1 MENGKISRTGILFG
15 IGAYLSWGFFPL
27 YFKALQNVSPLQ
39 IMVHRVAW
47 SFLLLVG
54 ILTLRRE
61 WPRLRRSVS
70 DRRTLLIYALAGCL
84 LAINWLVYI
93 YGVNS
98 GQVVETSLG
107 YFINPLVSVAL
118 GVIFLRERLRPMQ
131 WVPVGLAAAGV
142 LYLTLQVGSL
152 PRIALAL
159 AFSFGLYGLMKKISP
174 LGSLHGLTLE
184 TGAIFLPALAYL
196 ALVEGQGTGAFG
208 HSGWLTTVLL
218 AFSGLITTV
227 PLLMFARAAQSIPL
241 WTIGL
246 LQYIAPT
253 VQFLIGVLVYNEPFD
268 QTHLIGFSIIW
279 SALLIFTLEGLIVR
293 QRQVRRAPSQPQQLH
308 TP

>member
-1 MENGKISRTGILFG
+1 MDDAKISRTGILFG

-39 IMVHRVAW
+39 IMANRVVW
-47 SFLLLVG
+47 SFILLVG
-54 ILTLRRE
+54 IVAIQRAWPHLRG
-61 WPRLRRSVS
+61 SMS
-70 DRRTLLIYALAGCL
+70 DRRTLLVHALAGVL

-118 GVIFLRERLRPMQ
+118 GVIFLRERLRPLQ
-131 WVPVGLAAAGV
+131 WVPVGMATTGV
-142 LYLTLQVGSL
+142 LYLTVQVGSL
-152 PRIALAL
+152 PWIALAL
-159 AFSFGLYGLMKKISP
+159 AFSFGFYGLMKKVSSV
-174 LGSLHGLTLE
+174 GSLDGLTLE
-184 TGAIFLPALAYL
+184 TGAIFLPALSYL
-196 ALVEGQGTGAFG
+196 LWMNGQGQGAFG
-208 HSGWLTTVLL
+208 HTGWLTTLLLVL
-218 AFSGLITTV
+218 SGVLTTV

-253 VQFLIGVLVYNEPFD
+253 VQFLIGVLVFHEPFD
-268 QTHLIGFSIIW
+268 QAHLIGFGIIW
-279 SALLIFTLEGLIVR
+279 AALLIFTLEGLLYRQRRVR
-293 QRQVRRAPSQPQQLH
+293 QARTQPQQVH